1 MSYIIKLGFSPC
13 PNDTFIFDALIN
25 NKIDTEGI
33 DFICDAEDIERL
45 NQRAF
50 DEDLDMTKVS
60 FHAFLYLA
68 GKYQLLDAGSA
79 MGTRCGPLLISK
91 KNYTDAEINNLTI
104 AIPGKYTTGAF
115 LLNFAYPETS
125 DIHEIIFNKIENKIL
140 KGIVDAG
147 VIIHET
153 RFTYM
158 EKGLIKLC
166 DLGEYWEQKTGFPI
180 PLGGIVVRRD
190 MPDELKS
197 KLGRIMKA
205 SVEYALQN
213 PESSNGFIKEH
224 SSEMAD
230 DIINKHIELYVNQY
244 SRSLGDKGRDAINY
258 LFRYGLKN
266 KIIDSIPPNIF
277 WEE

>member
-1 MSYIIKLGFSPC
+1 
-13 PNDTFIFDALIN
+13 
-25 NKIDTEGI
+25 
-33 DFICDAEDIERL
+33 
-45 NQRAF
+45 
-50 DEDLDMTKVS
+50 
-60 FHAFLYLA
+60 
-68 GKYQLLDAGSA
+68 
-79 MGTRCGPLLISK
+79 
-91 KNYTDAEINNLTI
+91 
-104 AIPGKYTTGAF
+104 
-115 LLNFAYPETS
+115 
-125 DIHEIIFNKIENKIL
+125 
-140 KGIVDAG
+140 
-147 VIIHET
+147 
-153 RFTYM
+153 
-158 EKGLIKLC
+158 
-166 DLGEYWEQKTGFPI
+166 
-180 PLGGIVVRRD
+180 VRRD